1 VRPAA
6 ATTGAARRRARLA
19 VAAAASIAVA
29 CVTTYEPAEPG
40 DGEALPFAA
49 PVSIPLTE
57 LGGAGSSRVQLEF
70 FGGILRRLQDA
81 AADGD
86 AALIDSLV
94 ESYDLPNVPESF
106 RQHLV
111 GYRAIARGI
120 RFQQHVQQRGLLRL
134 VGDAAEPAPAP
145 EAARRAPPLGE
156 PLRLELELPPM
167 TDAVRLGALGDDDPV
182 GFSVG
187 VTVEDEFV
195 DGSSRESQSKEFLWL
210 PRAIELRD
218 ESLSL
223 PVEVGAAAG
232 DAVRRSV
239 VVRVDL
245 MPGYVTID
253 ELRAPIQRVTAGAI
267 TCTQWPVGYEVLAE
281 QPLAALRA
289 ALADFNPKNYAGAY
303 LSALLVPAQERRE
316 ATALLIDQVRFGR
329 ADQAQVAMAALHR
342 TAGVNISVGDRDGW
356 LSWWQSRQ

>member
-1 VRPAA
+1 MRRPA
-6 ATTGAARRRARLA
+6 ATTGPVRRRAWLAAVGA
-19 VAAAASIAVA
+19 VAAA
-29 CVTTYEPAEPG
+29 CVTTYEPVEPAPG
-40 DGEALPFAA
+40 DALPFAA
-49 PVSIPLTE
+49 PVSIPLVE
-57 LGGAGSSRVQLEF
+57 LGGPGRSRVQLEF

-81 AADGD
+81 AAEGD

-94 ESYDLPNVPESF
+94 ESYDLPNVPAAF
-106 RQHLV
+106 RRHLV
-111 GYRAIARGI
+111 GYRAVARGI
-120 RFQQHVQQRGLLRL
+120 RFQQHVQRAASLRVL
-134 VGDAAEPAPAP
+134 RPAREEAAPASGG
-145 EAARRAPPLGE
+145 ASAPPLGQ

-167 TDAVRLGALGDDDPV
+167 SDPVRLGALGDADPI

-195 DGSSRESQSKEFLWL
+195 DGSSRASQSKEFLWL
-210 PRAIELRD
+210 PEAVELRD
-218 ESLSL
+218 ESLRL

-232 DAVRRSV
+232 DAVRRSI

-245 MPGYVTID
+245 MPGYVTLD
-253 ELRAPIQRVTAGAI
+253 ELRAPVQRVTAGAI
-267 TCTQWPVGYEVLAE
+267 TCTQWPAGYEVLAQ
-281 QPLAALRA
+281 QPLAGLKA

-303 LSALLVPAQERRE
+303 LSALLVPAANRRE

-342 TAGVNISVGDRDGW
+342 TAGVNIAVGDRDGW

>member
-1 VRPAA
+1 MRPAA

-19 VAAAASIAVA
+19 VAAAASVAVA
-29 CVTTYEPAEPG
+29 CVTTYEPVEPG
-40 DGEALPFAA
+40 EGEALPFAA

-57 LGGAGSSRVQLEF
+57 LGGPGSSRVQLEF

-81 AADGD
+81 AAEGD

-106 RQHLV
+106 RRHLV

-120 RFQQHVQQRGLLRL
+120 LFQQHVQQRGLLRL
-134 VGDAAEPAPAP
+134 VADADADADEP
-145 EAARRAPPLGE
+145 ARRAPPLGE
-156 PLRLELELPPM
+156 PLQLELELPPM
-167 TDAVRLGALGDDDPV
+167 ADAVRLGALGDDDPI

-267 TCTQWPVGYEVLAE
+267 TCTQWPAGYEVLAE
-281 QPLAALRA
+281 QPLAALRT

-303 LSALLVPAQERRE
+303 LSALLVPAQQRRE
-316 ATALLIDQVRFGR
+316 ATALLIEQVRFGR

-342 TAGVNISVGDRDGW
+342 TAGVNIAVGDRDGW
-356 LSWWQSRQ
+356 LTWWQGRQ